1 MISIMRNI
9 AGLKLQQL
17 YFSDE
22 MDLRVAKGTSLVGV
36 TQAKYHTRK
45 LFPIET
51 LQINL
56 TKSEEKLF
64 SDINKSTRQQ
74 IRQAEQKYGLMTKA
88 DPAPD
93 ERSINTF
100 RNFYN
105 TFASTKHTYKCNA
118 FHLKTLKLLAKQNSL
133 LITSVEDSLG
143 ETLCYRVYAIDGK
156 RATSLYSAAHYR
168 QAADKS
174 RKRLLSAA
182 HRYLKWK
189 DMLWLKHGGYII
201 YDSGGLTSD
210 PAIRNFKLEFGGEIV
225 KEYSGYIATNLF
237 GRFVLSI
244 RNWNLRRGLRVKT

>member
-1 MISIMRNI
+1 MTASN
-9 AGLKLQQL
+9 G
-17 YFSDE
+17 
-22 MDLRVAKGTSLVGV
+22 VAIIGIIQSKYPLGV
-36 TQAKYHTRK
+36 
-45 LFPIET
+45 LPPLET

-56 TKSEEKLF
+56 TKSEEKLYL
-64 SDINKSTRQQ
+64 DMNKSTRQQ
-74 IRQAEQKYGLMTKA
+74 IRQAEQKYDLVTKA
-88 DPAPD
+88 DPTPNENLLIA
-93 ERSINTF
+93 F

-105 TFASTKHTYKCNA
+105 TFASNKHTYKCNA
-118 FHLKTLKLLAKQNSL
+118 FHLKTLKLLAEQRSL

-143 ETLCYRVYAIDGK
+143 ETLCYRVYVIDGK
-156 RATSLYSAAHYR
+156 RATSLYSAAHFR
-168 QAADKS
+168 QTADKS

-189 DMLWLKHGGYII
+189 DMLWLKHRGYII

-237 GRFVLSI
+237 GRAVLSI